1 MQALTVH
8 TNLLLKDSI
17 NFAFYHYFRKGSSK
31 VVFIIFFFAFLYFLM
46 IYSSHLD
53 DTFILLRAF
62 YLFLIYL
69 FIPGVIYFQARKTFL
84 SDKKFSQPI
93 QWDFDIEGAASKGF
107 GFAISFTWNSILNV
121 TESKDAFLI
130 YHSNRTANIIPKRD
144 LSPLEISHFQQLIKS
159 IPGLKSE
166 LWLRQ
171 KGASE
176 VAFIPATRIQRFLN
190 FVLDLLFFLLLFGI
204 FIFGGLIL
212 YIKILPEDADI
223 DPLVSLIPYF
233 LILPFYSLYYF
244 VSEYFFYRTLAQ
256 RITKTK
262 VVSVTEAPIR
272 LKQILL
278 RSLARII
285 PCEGA
290 SYIVSEV
297 GIHDLLSKTLVIRSG
312 NSK

>member
-1 MQALTVH
+1 MQPLSVQ

-31 VVFIIFFFAFLYFLM
+31 VVLMICFFAFLYFLM
-46 IYSSHLD
+46 IYSSHPE
-53 DTFILLRAF
+53 DTSVLLKAF
-62 YLFLIYL
+62 YIFLIYL
-69 FIPGVIYFQARKTFL
+69 FLPGVIYYQARKAFL
-84 SDKKFSQPI
+84 SEKKFSQPI
-93 QWDFDIEGAASKGF
+93 QWDFDIVGAVSRGF
-107 GFAISFTWNSILNV
+107 GFEITFTWNSILNV

-144 LSPLEISHFQQLIKS
+144 LSPLEIIHFQELIMS

-166 LWLRQ
+166 LWLMQ
-171 KGASE
+171 EGGFE
-176 VAFIPATRIQRFLN
+176 VAFQPASRLQRLLN
-190 FVLDLLFFLLLFGI
+190 FILDLLFFFLLFGMLI
-204 FIFGGLIL
+204 FVGLFL
-212 YIKILPEDADI
+212 YVKFLPEDADI
-223 DPLVSLIPYF
+223 DPFISLLPYF
-233 LILPFYSLYYF
+233 LILPCYCLYYF
-244 VSEYFFYRTLAQ
+244 ISEYFFHRTLAQ

-262 VVSVTEAPIR
+262 VVFLTEAPIR
-272 LKQILL
+272 LKQIII

-297 GIHDLLSKTLVIRSG
+297 GIHDLLSKTLVIRAG